1 MRWSTAA
8 LESEFHFTSLVLVC
22 TWTRVGFTKMECLT
36 RTAIFEE
43 KRRLEARVTQLE
55 EELEEEQCNTEL
67 TNDRLKKAL
76 LQVCG
81 RTIRLLV
88 EASFQKKR

>member
-55 EELEEEQCNTEL
+55 EELEEEQSNSEL
-67 TNDRLKKAL
+67 LAERQRKTAS
-76 LQVCG
+76 QV
-81 RTIRLLV
+81 I
-88 EASFQKKR
+88 